1 MLSLVQMEALVVG
14 DAVPKKKKKKS
25 KKKKSPSAA
34 STDPAGPEGAPLELY
49 HGLQPVR
56 LQFPNGTYPK
66 GEEHEYGPSQ
76 IWRSTDAEK
85 KDAERLLEADISN
98 LRRAAEVH
106 RQVRRVAQQTI
117 KPGMLM
123 TDIVELIETGTRTLN
138 EANGLLAGIA
148 FPTGCSLN
156 HCAAHWTPNTG
167 DKTVLKYDDI
177 CKIDFGTQVNG
188 NIIDCAFT
196 LTFDPKYDGL
206 KAAVKAA
213 TNEGLKQA
221 GIDVRLGD
229 IGGAI
234 QEVMESHEV
243 EIDGKLLP
251 VKCIRN
257 LNGHSIGK
265 YRIHGGK
272 TVPIVNN
279 HDQTKME
286 EGDLFAIE
294 TFGST
299 GKGYVHHDM
308 ETSHYMVNWDA
319 PASATS
325 HIRSAQSRDL
335 YRTIRENFGTLAF
348 CKRYLD
354 RLGESKY
361 ALALR
366 TLCDAGLV
374 NPHPPLCDIKGS
386 YTAQYEH
393 TFLLRPTRKEILS
406 RGDDY

>member
-1 MLSLVQMEALVVG
+1 MLE
-14 DAVPKKKKKKS
+14 K
-25 KKKKSPSAA
+25 AA
-34 STDPAGPEGAPLELY
+34 SAENGASSDALPTPSPEGKI
-49 HGLQPVR
+49 PVR
-56 LQFPNGTYPK
+56 LQFPDRRYPK
-66 GEEHEYGPSQ
+66 GEEVEYGELNC
-76 IWRSTDAEK
+76 WRSTNAEK
-85 KDAERLLEADISN
+85 AEAEKLMESEISD

-106 RQVRRVAQQTI
+106 RQVRSMALEKI

-123 TDIVELIETGTRTLN
+123 SDICEIIENGTRALV
-138 EANGLLAGIA
+138 EAEGLKAGIA

-156 HCAAHWTPNTG
+156 HCAAHWTPNGG
-167 DKTVLKYDDI
+167 DKTVLRYDDI

-188 NIIDCAFT
+188 SIIDCAFT
-196 LTFDPKYDGL
+196 LAFNPKFDGL

-243 EIDGKLLP
+243 EIDGKTYG

-265 YRIHGGK
+265 YRIHAGK

-286 EGDLFAIE
+286 EGELYAIE

-299 GKGYVHHDM
+299 GKGYVHEDM
-308 ETSHYMVNWDA
+308 ETSHYMINWDA
-319 PASATS
+319 PAGATA
-325 HIRSAQSRDL
+325 HLRSSQSRAL
-335 YRTIRENFGTLAF
+335 YKTIQQNFGTLAF
-348 CKRYLD
+348 CRRYLD
-354 RLGESKY
+354 RLGETKY
-361 ALALR
+361 LLALK
-366 TLCDAGLV
+366 TLVDSGLV
-374 NPHPPLCDIKGS
+374 DPYPPLCDVRGS
-386 YTAQYEH
+386 FTAQYEH
-393 TFLLRPTRKEILS
+393 TILLRPTRKEILS
-406 RGDDY
+406 RGNDY